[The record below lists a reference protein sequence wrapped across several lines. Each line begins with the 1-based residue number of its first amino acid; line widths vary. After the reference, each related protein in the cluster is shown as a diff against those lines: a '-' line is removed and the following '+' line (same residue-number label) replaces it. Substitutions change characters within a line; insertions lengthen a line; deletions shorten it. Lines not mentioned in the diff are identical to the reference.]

1 MNMQETKNI
10 SAYRQA
16 LRGRIVKAAMNAF
29 RERGIRLV
37 TMDDVAADLG
47 ISKRTLYETFDKK
60 EDLLYEAL
68 VMFHETRRAQMEQ
81 QLANCENVIEII
93 LAVYKRKVEDFH
105 KTNPLFYADM
115 VRYPRIVRFLN
126 QQDLQLRS
134 KMEKFIERGINE
146 GYFRSDVNYEL
157 TSRLFDALG
166 TYVVENQL
174 YRQYSIEDIFHG
186 LIFVS
191 LRGLCTERGVRALD
205 HQ

>member
-16 LRGRIVKAAMNAF
+16 LRGRIVEAAMNAF

-186 LIFVS
+186 LIFVP
-191 LRGLCTERGVRALD
+191 
-205 HQ
+205 

>member
-1 MNMQETKNI
+1 MQETKNI

-16 LRGRIVKAAMNAF
+16 LRGRIVEAAMNAF

-93 LAVYKRKVEDFH
+93 LYKKR
-105 KTNPLFYADM
+105 
-115 VRYPRIVRFLN
+115 
-126 QQDLQLRS
+126 
-134 KMEKFIERGINE
+134 
-146 GYFRSDVNYEL
+146 
-157 TSRLFDALG
+157 
-166 TYVVENQL
+166 
-174 YRQYSIEDIFHG
+174 DI
-186 LIFVS
+186 LWS
-191 LRGLCTERGVRALD
+191 T
-205 HQ
+205 